1 MTINTLL
8 FDLDGTLIDTNDLI
22 IESFLHTL
30 NHYYPE
36 QYGREDVLTFL
47 GPPLYD
53 TFVKMD
59 ESRVDE
65 MVTHYR
71 GFNMTNHDR
80 LVKEFDGV
88 YETVKILHE
97 KGLKLGIVTTKMR
110 QTVVM
115 GLKLTGLDQF
125 FDVVVCLDDVT
136 NAKPDPEPVQLAL
149 RQLGASPEEA
159 IMVGD
164 NYHDIL
170 AGKNAGTKTA
180 AVSWTIKGVEYLQ
193 SFEPDYMLTHME
205 DILPLV
211 GVNKGE

>member
-1 MTINTLL
+1 MTINTVL

-30 NHYYPE
+30 NHYYPD

-59 ESRVDE
+59 ESKVDE
-65 MVTHYR
+65 MIAHYR
-71 GFNMTNHDR
+71 DFNMTKHDEY
-80 LVKEFDGV
+80 VTEFEGV
-88 YETVKILHE
+88 LETVKLLHE

-115 GLKLTGLDQF
+115 GLKLTGLDRF

-136 NAKPDPEPVQLAL
+136 NAKPDPEPIHLAL
-149 RQLGASPEEA
+149 QQLGSTPDEA

-164 NYHDIL
+164 NFHDIL

-193 SFEPDYMLTHME
+193 SFEPDYMLTHMQ
-205 DILPLV
+205 DLLPIL
-211 GVNKGE
+211 GVTEGE

>member
-149 RQLGASPEEA
+149 QQLGASPEEA

>member
-1 MTINTLL
+1 MTINTVL

-30 NHYYPE
+30 DHYYPD

-59 ESRVDE
+59 ESKVDE
-65 MVTHYR
+65 MVAHYR
-71 GFNMTNHDR
+71 AFNMSNHDAF
-80 LVKEFDGV
+80 VTEFEGV
-88 YETVKILHE
+88 LETVKILHE

-115 GLKLTGLDQF
+115 GLKLTGLDQY

-136 NAKPDPEPVQLAL
+136 NAKPDPEPIHLAL
-149 RQLGASPEEA
+149 QQLGSTPEEA

-164 NYHDIL
+164 NFHDIL

-193 SFEPDYMLTHME
+193 SFEPDYTLTHMQ
-205 DILPLV
+205 DLLPIV

>member
-30 NHYYPE
+30 DHYYPE
-36 QYGREDVLTFL
+36 QYGREDILTFL

-65 MVTHYR
+65 MITHYR
-71 GFNMTNHDR
+71 DFNMTNHDK

-88 YETVKILHE
+88 YETVKALHE

-136 NAKPDPEPVQLAL
+136 NAKPDPEPIHLAL
-149 RQLGASPEEA
+149 RQLGSTPDEA

-180 AVSWTIKGVEYLQ
+180 AVSWTIKGVDYLQ

-205 DILPLV
+205 DLLPLV
-211 GVNKGE
+211 GVSKGE

>member
-1 MTINTLL
+1 MTINTVL
-8 FDLDGTLIDTNDLI
+8 FDLDGTLIDTNNLI

-30 NHYYPE
+30 DHYYPE
-36 QYGREDVLTFL
+36 QYGREEVLTFL

-59 ESRVDE
+59 ETKVDE
-65 MVTHYR
+65 MITHYR
-71 GFNMTNHDR
+71 DFNMSKHDE
-80 LVKEFDGV
+80 LVTEFEGV
-88 YETVKILHE
+88 YETVKLLHE

-136 NAKPDPEPVQLAL
+136 NAKPDPEPIHLAL
-149 RQLGASPEEA
+149 QQLGSTPDEA

-193 SFEPDYMLTHME
+193 SFDPDYMLTHME
-205 DILPLV
+205 DLLPLV
-211 GVNKGE
+211 GVTKGE

>member
-149 RQLGASPEEA
+149 QQLGASPEEA

-180 AVSWTIKGVEYLQ
+180 AVSWTIKGVDYLQ

>member
-88 YETVKILHE
+88 YETVKTLHE

-149 RQLGASPEEA
+149 QQLGASPEEA

-180 AVSWTIKGVEYLQ
+180 AVSWTIKGVDYLQ

>member
-1 MTINTLL
+1 MSINTLL

-30 NHYYPE
+30 NHYYPD
-36 QYGREDVLTFL
+36 QYQREDILTFL

-59 ESRVDE
+59 EARVEE
-65 MVTHYR
+65 MITHYR
-71 GFNMTNHDR
+71 DFNLSKHDE
-80 LVKEFDGV
+80 LVKEFEGV
-88 YETVKILHE
+88 YDTVKLLHE

-110 QTVVM
+110 GTVVM
-115 GLKLTGLDQF
+115 GLKLTGLDAF

-136 NAKPDPEPVQLAL
+136 NAKPDPEPIHLAL
-149 RQLGASPEEA
+149 QQLGSTPEEA

-193 SFEPDYMLTHME
+193 QFEPDYVLTHME

-211 GVNKGE
+211 GVTKGE

>member
-1 MTINTLL
+1 MTISTLL

-36 QYGREDVLTFL
+36 QYQRDDVLTFI

-59 ESRVDE
+59 ETRVDE
-65 MVTHYR
+65 MITHYR
-71 GFNMTNHDR
+71 DFNMTKHDE
-80 LVKEFDGV
+80 LVREFEGV
-88 YETVKILHE
+88 YETVKLLHE

-136 NAKPDPEPVQLAL
+136 NAKPDPEPIHLAL
-149 RQLGASPEEA
+149 QQLGSTPEEA

-193 SFEPDYMLTHME
+193 TFEPDYMLTHME
-205 DILPLV
+205 DLLPLA
-211 GVNKGE
+211 GVAKGE

>member
-59 ESRVDE
+59 ETRVDE

>member
-36 QYGREDVLTFL
+36 QYGREDILTFL

-59 ESRVDE
+59 ETRVDE
-65 MVTHYR
+65 MITHYR
-71 GFNMTNHDR
+71 DFNMTNHDT

-88 YETVKILHE
+88 YETVKALHE

-136 NAKPDPEPVQLAL
+136 NEKPDPEPIHLAL
-149 RQLGASPEEA
+149 QQLGSTPEEA

-193 SFEPDYMLTHME
+193 TFEPDYMLTHME
-205 DILPLV
+205 DLLPLV

>member
-1 MTINTLL
+1 MTINTVL

-30 NHYYPE
+30 DHYYPE

-59 ESRVDE
+59 ESKVDE
-65 MVTHYR
+65 MVAHYR
-71 GFNMTNHDR
+71 AFNMSKHDDY
-80 LVKEFDGV
+80 VTEFEGV
-88 YETVKILHE
+88 VETVKLLHE

-115 GLKLTGLDQF
+115 GLKLTGLDQY

-136 NAKPDPEPVQLAL
+136 NAKPDPEPIHLAL
-149 RQLGASPEEA
+149 QQLGSTPDEA

-164 NYHDIL
+164 NFHDIL

-193 SFEPDYMLTHME
+193 SFEPDYTLTHMQ
-205 DILPLV
+205 DLLPIV
-211 GVNKGE
+211 GVTEGE